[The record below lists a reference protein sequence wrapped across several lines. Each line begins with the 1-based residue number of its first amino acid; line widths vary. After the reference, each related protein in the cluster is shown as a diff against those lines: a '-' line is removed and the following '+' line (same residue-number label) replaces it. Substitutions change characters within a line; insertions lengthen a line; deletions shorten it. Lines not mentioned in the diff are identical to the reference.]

1 MIVLSTVRREERLM
15 TSWVAID
22 FETAN
27 SLRGSPCS
35 VGLAKVKEGEIVEE
49 WSTLI
54 RPPDGRDHFDAF
66 NVGIHGITAND
77 VEDAPRWPEVVE
89 RIVQFVG
96 DTPFVAHNAAFDMG
110 VLAGACEASGLPVP
124 DLRFAC
130 TLVIARRTWTGL
142 LAYKLPVLTDAL
154 SIDLPHHHDAGADAR
169 AAAHVMLAA
178 LKRQGTPALA
188 DLLAAHKIQMGSY
201 RDGVRRGSL
210 YRGAPPRKPFPDANP
225 NAGPDNPF
233 YGLTVCF
240 TGSLPGMTRN
250 EAADRIAGLGAR
262 TVDNVT
268 QAVDLLVVGHVPPHL
283 LAPGAKKTGKL
294 AKAES
299 LRDNGHGITVIDA
312 EEFHEL
318 LAVAE
323 G

>member
-1 MIVLSTVRREERLM
+1 M

-35 VGLAKVKEGEIVEE
+35 VGLAKVKEGQIVEE

-54 RPPDGRDHFDAF
+54 RPPAGHDHFDGY
-66 NVGIHGITAND
+66 NVRLHGITADD
-77 VEDAPRWPEVVE
+77 VRDAPEWPEALE
-89 RIVQFVG
+89 RILQFAG
-96 DTPFVAHNAAFDMG
+96 GTPFVAHHAAFDMA
-110 VLAGACEASGLPVP
+110 VLADACDASGLPVP

-130 TLVIARRTWTGL
+130 TRVVAQRTWTGL

-154 SIDLPHHHDAGADAR
+154 GIELERHHDAAADAR

-178 LKRQGTPALA
+178 LKRQGTAALD

-201 RDGVRRGSL
+201 SGGVRRDCR
-210 YRGAPPRKPFPDANP
+210 YRGAPTRKAHPEVNRDAD
-225 NAGPDNPF
+225 PDNPF

-240 TGSLPGMTRN
+240 TGSPHGMKKD
-250 EAADRIAGLGAR
+250 EAAARIAALGAR
-262 TVDNVT
+262 TVRDVT
-268 QAVDLLVVGHVPPHL
+268 KAVDLLVVGHVHPNL

-294 AKAES
+294 AKAER
-299 LRDNGHGITVIDA
+299 LRDSGHDITVIDA
-312 EEFHEL
+312 EEFSEL